1 MATTDKQAAAKQA
14 AADKQAA
21 AKQAAADKARL
32 AAIAAIKRDLPQLA
46 NPEAY
51 VTTANKADLAG
62 ARKEYLQTNLGLDP
76 NLFKLGASY
85 NIPLANKAYA
95 VKSLGLD
102 YTKFA
107 KSGYDINQ
115 ANEAARFKELGVK
128 DVESL
133 VDKTGKFSN
142 ASIASAEEKL
152 IKDVYKLDP
161 ANFAFSGTVVV
172 GQRPNPVTG
181 KLENITQ
188 QVLKYD
194 IAKAG
199 QRFESARPK
208 IETTSQY
215 PENFTQAVN
224 NYSKAFE
231 AAISVGLE
239 NINDADKATLQKLG
253 RTVRDFA
260 GKNIS
265 ENQSDIIDRIND
277 VDETIN
283 NYDAQR
289 RITAE
294 QARNIPGTPEYN
306 ALTAPEKAAANAAWK
321 LNKDKNAAYSKLRVD
336 RESITRLATDAKNL
350 APRFQES
357 FTRYGL
363 SDVVQG
369 IGGRAADL
377 KTVDTGLEGL
387 RNKAFFDPE
396 KSDFFGRVNSEVTDE
411 QILNDINAQSKAE
424 AKRLYDLGTAA
435 TTDLQSQITQANQFL
450 SDLPANDPRRASTQK
465 QIDALNADL
474 AEAQKDTLE
483 AKNLFENYQPISGE
497 KATSALSKFRKSLRL
512 PEERTIAQIEQ
523 IDPTIG
529 ATVRALSKE
538 YQTMAETPLAPTTNP
553 ETEALR
559 RDVEQR
565 IASQVAL
572 GSQLGAEEQRQ
583 YQQAARAAQTARGN
597 IFGVAPAVEEAV
609 TTGLAGEQRLQ
620 ARLGAAQGFLA
631 SGQSMTD
638 AAARDVGL
646 RNALTQSRLGAAQ
659 NFIASGPTMYNLA
672 SQRFGTQQGLLNNY
686 LAASAPQTTGGFQA
700 TPSAANPY
708 AYVNPNAGFVGAQNA
723 ASIYNTLADYAS
735 QTYGAQ
741 VGAISRQETPSQ
753 AFGNIASGLGNM
765 FSFSG
770 KLPFCW
776 VAREVYGIDNPKWLQ
791 FREWMLTKASDN
803 LRNFYIEYGE
813 RIAES
818 IRNKPRIKAIIRK
831 WMDGKIK

>member
-350 APRFQES
+350 AP
-357 FTRYGL
+357 
-363 SDVVQG
+363 
-369 IGGRAADL
+369 
-377 KTVDTGLEGL
+377 
-387 RNKAFFDPE
+387 
-396 KSDFFGRVNSEVTDE
+396 
-411 QILNDINAQSKAE
+411 
-424 AKRLYDLGTAA
+424 
-435 TTDLQSQITQANQFL
+435 
-450 SDLPANDPRRASTQK
+450 
-465 QIDALNADL
+465 
-474 AEAQKDTLE
+474 
-483 AKNLFENYQPISGE
+483 
-497 KATSALSKFRKSLRL
+497 
-512 PEERTIAQIEQ
+512 
-523 IDPTIG
+523 
-529 ATVRALSKE
+529 
-538 YQTMAETPLAPTTNP
+538 
-553 ETEALR
+553 
-559 RDVEQR
+559 
-565 IASQVAL
+565 
-572 GSQLGAEEQRQ
+572 
-583 YQQAARAAQTARGN
+583 
-597 IFGVAPAVEEAV
+597 
-609 TTGLAGEQRLQ
+609 
-620 ARLGAAQGFLA
+620 
-631 SGQSMTD
+631 
-638 AAARDVGL
+638 
-646 RNALTQSRLGAAQ
+646 
-659 NFIASGPTMYNLA
+659 
-672 SQRFGTQQGLLNNY
+672 
-686 LAASAPQTTGGFQA
+686 
-700 TPSAANPY
+700 
-708 AYVNPNAGFVGAQNA
+708 
-723 ASIYNTLADYAS
+723 
-735 QTYGAQ
+735 
-741 VGAISRQETPSQ
+741 
-753 AFGNIASGLGNM
+753 
-765 FSFSG
+765 
-770 KLPFCW
+770 
-776 VAREVYGIDNPKWLQ
+776 
-791 FREWMLTKASDN
+791 
-803 LRNFYIEYGE
+803 
-813 RIAES
+813 
-818 IRNKPRIKAIIRK
+818 
-831 WMDGKIK
+831 